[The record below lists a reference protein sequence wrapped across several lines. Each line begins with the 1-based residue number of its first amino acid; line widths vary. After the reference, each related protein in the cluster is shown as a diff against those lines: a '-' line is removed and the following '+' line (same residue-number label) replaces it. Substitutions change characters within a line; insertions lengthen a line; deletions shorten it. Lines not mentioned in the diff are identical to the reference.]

1 MPAHRKAT
9 AVQRRR
15 MVSMYQRGKSLRIIA
30 TKFDLSHEGVRKIIH
45 QAGVQTRA
53 RGGVR

>member
-9 AVQRRR
+9 DAQRRR
-15 MVSMYQRGKSLRIIA
+15 IVSMYTRGSSLRIIA
-30 TKFDLSHEGVRKIIH
+30 TKFGLSHEGVRKIIH
-45 QAGVQTRA
+45 EEGAQTRA